1 MSHEKIINEFY
12 TEDGMICVRP
22 SLGKYAN
29 ENTSSFVQCL
39 AEFDTYKE
47 ADEFTDEWS
56 EASHSKEVR
65 RYLLDKHAL
74 DHPEWYRL
82 SGPMRENYINYY
94 HSEAEKVKDE
104 NNVR

>member
-56 EASHSKEVR
+56 EA
-65 RYLLDKHAL
+65 
-74 DHPEWYRL
+74 
-82 SGPMRENYINYY
+82 
-94 HSEAEKVKDE
+94 
-104 NNVR
+104 